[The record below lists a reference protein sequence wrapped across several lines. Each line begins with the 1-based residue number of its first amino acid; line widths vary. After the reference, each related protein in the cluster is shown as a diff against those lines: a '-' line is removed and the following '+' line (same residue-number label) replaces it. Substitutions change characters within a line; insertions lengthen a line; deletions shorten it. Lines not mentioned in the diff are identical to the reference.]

1 MESCLVRRRLW
12 PVTIIPL
19 IVNLPLVLSKQCR
32 SFRTDD
38 GTLFFATEI
47 DNRQPGL
54 YRIRK
59 HFQVARDL
67 SIMLAG
73 ETVQLLSDT
82 QIEMSWSYKYD
93 RDTLVGLITSSGMQ
107 LVAEYASTDKRF
119 LTLLAKK

>member
-1 MESCLVRRRLW
+1 M
-12 PVTIIPL
+12 
-19 IVNLPLVLSKQCR
+19 
-32 SFRTDD
+32 
-38 GTLFFATEI
+38 
-47 DNRQPGL
+47 
-54 YRIRK
+54 
-59 HFQVARDL
+59 ARDL

-93 RDTLVGLITSSGMQ
+93 RDALVGLITSSGMQ